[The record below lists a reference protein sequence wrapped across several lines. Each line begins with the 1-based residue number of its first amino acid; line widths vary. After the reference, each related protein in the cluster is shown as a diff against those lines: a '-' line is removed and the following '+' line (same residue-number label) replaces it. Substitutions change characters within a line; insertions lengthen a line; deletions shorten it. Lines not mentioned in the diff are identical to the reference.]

1 VSEYRQQV
9 NREPREHDGFV
20 AWIDDGHSFAGA
32 MCEQTCGGARAGD
45 GKTNTQSAIR
55 GGPTERR
62 AHRARIPKQAR
73 QAAEINR
80 DLSRTVHLDAR
91 RELERDLL
99 HGLD

>member
-1 VSEYRQQV
+1 
-9 NREPREHDGFV
+9 
-20 AWIDDGHSFAGA
+20 
-32 MCEQTCGGARAGD
+32 MCEQARGGARAGY
-45 GKTNTQSAIR
+45 GKTNTQSAIG
-55 GGPTERR
+55 GGPTERL

-73 QAAEINR
+73 QAAEIDR